1 VIFDNSAP
9 PAPTGPGTTR
19 PTAAGQAPTRLTS
32 TCLSSLRRCARLYFY
47 RYVLGLS
54 RARKAT
60 PLRMGSAIHKGH
72 ELRNRG
78 AEQDVA
84 IAGATADYDICPEW
98 TDPVEWTMERVIV
111 AALLMGHFW
120 RYSQDNVEFLA
131 VEQSFETSLTNPET
145 GAVSRRFTL
154 AGKFDGL
161 VRLPDG
167 RVAVMEYKNVGEDIT
182 PGGEYWLRTRADGQI
197 NQYVLGARALGHDVS
212 TVLYDATRKPTIRLR
227 QNETP
232 EQFGERLL
240 NDISERPDYY
250 FQRREVPR
258 LEDDLSQFQAELWQ
272 QAQHLLEIR
281 RRAERL
287 TDPACAYF
295 RNVGRLT
302 CGSCEFAGFCL
313 NGIRVDPTN
322 PPSGFEI
329 LSDPNPELT
338 TEGI

>member
-1 VIFDNSAP
+1 MILARDAQLTPAAP
-9 PAPTGPGTTR
+9 G
-19 PTAAGQAPTRLTS
+19 PTRLTATS
-32 TCLSSLRRCARLYFY
+32 LSSLRRCARLFFY

-54 RARKAT
+54 RVRKAT

-72 ELRNRG
+72 ELRNCG
-78 AEQDVA
+78 ESQDEAV
-84 IAGATADYDICPEW
+84 AGATVDYVSCPEW
-98 TDPVEWTMERVIV
+98 ADPVEWAVERETV
-111 AALLMGHFW
+111 AALLVGHFW
-120 RYSQDNVEFLA
+120 RYSQDNVAFLA
-131 VEQSFETSLTNPET
+131 VEQSFEIPLANPDT
-145 GAVSRRFTL
+145 GAVSRRFVL

-161 VRLPDG
+161 VQLADG
-167 RVAVMEYKNVGEDIT
+167 RVAVMEYKNVGEDIA

-197 NQYVLGARALGHDVS
+197 NQYVLGARAVGHDVS

-240 NDISERPDYY
+240 ADISDRPDHYY
-250 FQRREVPR
+250 QRREVPR
-258 LEDDLSQFQAELWQ
+258 LEDDLIQFQAELWQ

-287 TDPACAYF
+287 TDPACAYV

-302 CGSCEFAGFCL
+302 CGSCEFAAFCF
-313 NGIRVDPTN
+313 NGIRVDRAC

-329 LSDPNPELT
+329 LADPHPELA
-338 TEGI
+338 TEGGA